1 MRSPLILNPSLGM
14 EMMQIYRSMQ
24 VAFGVSTGIGGVICV
39 AAVVGVGAW
48 VGTTIGSMG
57 GEEIGDVIYEVVLP

>member
-24 VAFGVSTGIGGVICV
+24 VAFGVSTGV
-39 AAVVGVGAW
+39 AAVVSVGAW
-48 VGTTIGSMG
+48 GVQLL
-57 GEEIGDVIYEVVLP
+57 EAWEVRK